1 MTFALIFS
9 SLTACIPEEYTK
21 CVAGTHVLQITAKR
35 RLVCDSPC
43 TMARSASQQPLHN
56 DSEVQGRMQVTT
68 RLSWASH
75 PQLFLLVFIFFPTTA
90 LRCRALPP
98 CEQMAF
104 AVGAALLL
112 LACRSA
118 ADPASGP
125 ASANQ
130 SASIS
135 GARTCF
141 RADDSWKAVHAQA
154 SPGDPSCSTSCVT
167 STVPCQQPRK
177 RARRAARSD

>member
-21 CVAGTHVLQITAKR
+21 CVGGTHVLQITAIR

-56 DSEVQGRMQVTT
+56 EPEVQGRMHETT
-68 RLSWASH
+68 RFSLGFASS
-75 PQLFLLVFIFFPTTA
+75 VVSARFIFFPTTG

-141 RADDSWKAVHAQA
+141 CADDSWEAVHAQA